1 MLITKDIIR
10 VVPHMGR
17 SGVTRCRD
25 PLLRKVVYQG
35 LTTSRSET
43 SNLSAYSSEHLG
55 LAQSPADRQVR
66 GVQGRI
72 SM

>member
-1 MLITKDIIR
+1 MLITKDIIS

-17 SGVTRCRD
+17 SGVARCRD
-25 PLLRKVVYQG
+25 LLLRKGVYQG

-43 SNLSAYSSEHLG
+43 SNLSTYSSEHLG
-55 LAQSPADRQVR
+55 LAHSPAYRQVR
-66 GVQGRI
+66 RVQGRI